1 MKIYTFKETYDL
13 EVYLEQEMK
22 VEQVFACYNYNKEK
36 KIKLTSLEFEGY
48 ALVWWN
54 QVRNDVKRMKMPLIN
69 TWLDME
75 RVLRERFMLSYYGR
89 DLHNKFQ
96 RPIQENRS
104 GDEYYK
110 EMKLH
115 DRAI

>member
-1 MKIYTFKETYDL
+1 VGDESQASLCLLQLQLREEDQIGL
-13 EVYLEQEMK
+13 
-22 VEQVFACYNYNKEK
+22 
-36 KIKLTSLEFEGY
+36 LEFEGY

-110 EMKLH
+110 EMEISLIK
-115 DRAI
+115 AQIEES

>member
-1 MKIYTFKETYDL
+1 M
-13 EVYLEQEMK
+13 
-22 VEQVFACYNYNKEK
+22 
-36 KIKLTSLEFEGY
+36 
-48 ALVWWN
+48 
-54 QVRNDVKRMKMPLIN
+54 RNDVKRMKMPLIN

-110 EMKLH
+110 EMEISLIK
-115 DRAI
+115 AQIEES